1 MQGESKERK
10 KGRDG
15 KEREGGRER
24 GAYYSGDEIISW
36 CPPQS
41 RRTKNGS
48 ELVFHKVSWTLEE
61 ASPSPA
67 RNCRI
72 MVPGRRSDQVILTG

>member
-1 MQGESKERK
+1 MQGESEER
-10 KGRDG
+10 RQA
-15 KEREGGRER
+15 GGG

-48 ELVFHKVSWTLEE
+48 ELVFHKVSWTLEG

-72 MVPGRRSDQVILTG
+72 MVSGRRSDQVILTG